1 MGLVTPWSLGLAMID
16 TFLVL
21 AKRPSNQ
28 PRVLTAVVLGDWV
41 SALINFVTTQ
51 LYNLVLIK

>member
-21 AKRPSNQ
+21 TKRPSNQ
-28 PRVLTAVVLGDWV
+28 PKVLSAVILGDWV
-41 SALINFVTTQ
+41 SALINLLTTQ